1 MKKKFKLVSLKNS
14 VKLKNLVRKESLRPE
29 VVDGFRKNEQNFD
42 NFNKFSGKEHML
54 VEDTFSGHFLVMLGA
69 LIF

>member
-14 VKLKNLVRKESLRPE
+14 VKLKNLARKESLRPE

-42 NFNKFSGKEHML
+42 NFNKFSGEEHML